1 MRKTAK
7 IYYTSDVHGYLFP
20 SAYTERSEKP
30 AGLLNCIANYQKDG
44 NTLVLDGGDTL
55 QGSPMAIYL
64 SAGRKEGLE
73 AEHAI
78 ADVFNAG
85 GYDAVTLGN
94 HDFNFGY
101 EYLEHHLNALNARCI
116 CANVQ
121 DRKGRLGVISS
132 QVFTM
137 ENGLRMGVTGVVT
150 DFVNVWEQPE
160 HMRDLEVT
168 DAFSAAEREL
178 ECLKAISDVT
188 VCIYHGGFEEE
199 LESGRLLSD
208 SGENIACKIAR
219 ELDFDLLLTGHQHMA
234 VEQTVIAGTFAVQPP
249 ANASRYARITGH
261 FDEPTVHFS
270 SRLLPVG
277 NRHSEH
283 PFQSLLPLEES
294 VQRWLDLPI
303 GTLIQ
308 PIAPE
313 EKLSAALYGSQV
325 ASLFNQVQLEATGA
339 DLSCTS
345 LGNDPVGLV
354 TPVTM
359 RGVTAAYLFANTLV
373 VLEVTAPVIKAA
385 LERRAAY
392 FTLYLTNF

>member
-116 CANVQ
+116 CANVR

-137 ENGLRMGVTGVVT
+137 ENGLRLGVTGVVT

-188 VCIYHGGFEEE
+188 VCIYHGGYECD
-199 LESGRLLSD
+199 LETGDLLSE
-208 SGENIACKIAR
+208 SGENVGCRILR
-219 ELDFDLLLTGHQHMA
+219 ELDFDVLLTAHQHMM
-234 VEQTVIAGTFAVQPP
+234 VPVRKISGTTTLQLP
-249 ANASRYARITGH
+249 AMRSAMQSWRSPVRMEKCPSRPRSIRRGRFMMRNRTGPC
-261 FDEPTVHFS
+261 FRWSRGFS
-270 SRLLPVG
+270 S
-277 NRHSEH
+277 
-283 PFQSLLPLEES
+283 
-294 VQRWLDLPI
+294 
-303 GTLIQ
+303 
-308 PIAPE
+308 
-313 EKLSAALYGSQV
+313 
-325 ASLFNQVQLEATGA
+325 
-339 DLSCTS
+339 
-345 LGNDPVGLV
+345 GL
-354 TPVTM
+354 T
-359 RGVTAAYLFANTLV
+359 R
-373 VLEVTAPVIKAA
+373 
-385 LERRAAY
+385 RRAAWRRI
-392 FTLYLTNF
+392 FPGSPSLRWRFRAPG